1 MSRAV
6 LGHKRPVAPRKT
18 SRTTKPAARRSGAP
32 TARRPAARRPK
43 TPDALAVLKDDHREV
58 EALFTK
64 FEALGRRA
72 HKTKADLVH
81 QMTVALSK
89 HAAIEEQVFY
99 PEVRRAVS
107 SLGDEVLEALE
118 EHHVVKW
125 TLSELEGMTPED
137 ERFQAKV
144 TVLMENV
151 RHHVREEERGPL
163 PAGPQGDGCSAA
175 PGARWGLQAAKD
187 ATPTRPHP
195 RSPDTPPGNVIAAA
209 LVTPARRR
217 RQRGPVGGRAAC
229 ATSSA
234 ERPPGGRRDPAG

>member
-1 MSRAV
+1 MSRAF
-6 LGHKRPVAPRKT
+6 LGHKRAVAPRKT

-32 TARRPAARRPK
+32 TVRRPAARRPK

-72 HKTKADLVH
+72 YKTKAELVH

-125 TLSELEGMTPED
+125 TLSELEDLTPED

-151 RHHVREEERGPL
+151 RHHVREEERGL
-163 PAGPQGDGCSAA
+163 FPQVRKAMAA
-175 PGARWGLQAAKD
+175 AKLQELGRGLQAAKD
-187 ATPTRPHP
+187 AAPTRPHP
-195 RSPDTPPGNVIAAA
+195 RSPDTPPGNVLAAA
-209 LVTPARRR
+209 LVTPLDAVANVA
-217 RQRGPVGGRAAC
+217 QSAAK
-229 ATSSA
+229 SV
-234 ERPPGGRRDPAG
+234 RDVVS